1 MAELRRNGRGVMMQS
16 KKPRNEGFEWMAQR
30 PNNLNRIESIIDS
43 VWGELRQYPDRDSVK
58 RQVAERVAMYSASG
72 LPDEHR
78 IRMAVLNSFGRA
90 A

>member
-1 MAELRRNGRGVMMQS
+1 MQS
-16 KKPRNEGFEWMAQR
+16 KKPRKERPVWTAQR
-30 PNNLNRIESIIDS
+30 PDSPKRLESIVDS

>member
-1 MAELRRNGRGVMMQS
+1 MQF
-16 KKPRNEGFEWMAQR
+16 KKPRKEGAGWMAQR
-30 PNNLNRIESIIDS
+30 PDSPKRIESIVDS
-43 VWGELRQYPDRDSVK
+43 VWGELRKYPDPDSK

>member
-1 MAELRRNGRGVMMQS
+1 MQS
-16 KKPRNEGFEWMAQR
+16 TKPRNKGYGWTAQR
-30 PNNLNRIESIIDS
+30 PDSLNRLESIVDS
-43 VWGELRQYPDRDSVK
+43 VWGELRQYPDQDSVK
-58 RQVAERVAMYSASG
+58 RQVAERVAMYSALG

>member
-1 MAELRRNGRGVMMQS
+1 MMQAQ
-16 KKPRNEGFEWMAQR
+16 KPRNHGLCWTVQR
-30 PNNLNRIESIIDS
+30 PDRLKRLESIVDS
-43 VWGELRQYPDRDSVK
+43 VWGELRQYPDLEGVK

-72 LPDEHR
+72 LPDDHR

>member
-1 MAELRRNGRGVMMQS
+1 MMQF
-16 KKPRNEGFEWMAQR
+16 KKPRKEGLGWTAQR
-30 PNNLNRIESIIDS
+30 PDSPKRLESIVDS
-43 VWGELRQYPDRDSVK
+43 VWGELRKYPEPDSVK

-72 LPDEHR
+72 LLDEHR

>member
-1 MAELRRNGRGVMMQS
+1 MQS
-16 KKPRNEGFEWMAQR
+16 KKPRNEGAGWTARR
-30 PNNLNRIESIIDS
+30 PDRLESIVDS
-43 VWGELRQYPDRDSVK
+43 VWGELRQYPDRDTVK
-58 RQVAERVAMYSASG
+58 RQVYERVAMYSASG